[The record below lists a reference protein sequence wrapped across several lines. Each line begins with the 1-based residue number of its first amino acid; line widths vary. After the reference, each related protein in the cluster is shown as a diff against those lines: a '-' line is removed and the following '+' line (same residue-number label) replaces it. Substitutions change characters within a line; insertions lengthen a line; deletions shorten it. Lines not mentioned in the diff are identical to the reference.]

1 MAQITASLVK
11 ELRERTGAG
20 MMDCKKALTQTD
32 GNIEAAI
39 DYLRENGIAK
49 AAKKADRIAAEG
61 LSHIEVKDN
70 KAVILEINSET
81 DFVAKNEKFVALVKN
96 VAEAILA
103 AEPKTLEEALQVEA
117 QGGTVEAVINEGIA
131 TIGEKLSLRRFE
143 VVTKTDADAF
153 GAYSHMGGRIGVLTL
168 VEGSTDEEAAKDVAM
183 HIAALAPKY
192 LDESEVPADVLEH
205 EKKVLTEQALNEG
218 KPANIVEKMIV
229 GRINKFLEEITVVKQ
244 KFVKDDS
251 FTVEKFVASKG
262 GKLAKFVRYEVGEGI
277 EKREDNFAEEV
288 MSQVNA
294 SK

>member
-32 GNIEAAI
+32 GDIDAAI

-61 LSHIEVKDN
+61 LSYIEVKGN

-117 QGGTVEAVINEGIA
+117 QGGSVEAVINEGIA

-143 VVTKTDADAF
+143 VVSKTDADAF

-277 EKREDNFAEEV
+277 EKKEDNFAEEV

>member
-1 MAQITASLVK
+1 MVSQKQL
-11 ELRERTGAG
+11 
-20 MMDCKKALTQTD
+20 
-32 GNIEAAI
+32 
-39 DYLRENGIAK
+39 
-49 AAKKADRIAAEG
+49 KKADRIAAEG
-61 LSHIEVKDN
+61 LSYIEVKGN

-103 AEPKTLEEALQVEA
+103 AEPATLEEALQVEA

-143 VVTKTDADAF
+143 VLYKTDADAF

-168 VEGSTDEEAAKDVAM
+168 IEGSTDEQAAKDVAM
-183 HIAALAPKY
+183 HIAALAPRY

-251 FTVEKFVASKG
+251 LTVEKFVASKG

-288 MSQVNA
+288 MSQVNS